1 MLVNWGRTGL
11 KKDEKKMC
19 ERKNCPTCKDK
30 VVFLKGSQSCQGSKV
45 SFSLKWVCKAT
56 LVIYFLRCSKCE
68 LGYVGA
74 TSRELSKR
82 YSEHVGKIKS
92 SSLEIQTVHL
102 HFKQSEK
109 GCVPQIGI
117 LEKVKEETLFEI
129 EKKYIQ
135 ALKHHFNVKDV
146 VYIRKDGIHVEKV
159 TPARVT

>member
-1 MLVNWGRTGL
+1 MWDWHSGMIKTWDLCWWTRAGLVWRKTRKKCVKEKTVQSARTRSSFW
-11 KKDEKKMC
+11 KVP
-19 ERKNCPTCKDK
+19 CPAKAA
-30 VVFLKGSQSCQGSKV
+30 KV

-56 LVIYFLRCSKCE
+56 SVIYFLRCSKCE

-129 EKKYIQ
+129 EKKYI
-135 ALKHHFNVKDV
+135 
-146 VYIRKDGIHVEKV
+146 
-159 TPARVT
+159 